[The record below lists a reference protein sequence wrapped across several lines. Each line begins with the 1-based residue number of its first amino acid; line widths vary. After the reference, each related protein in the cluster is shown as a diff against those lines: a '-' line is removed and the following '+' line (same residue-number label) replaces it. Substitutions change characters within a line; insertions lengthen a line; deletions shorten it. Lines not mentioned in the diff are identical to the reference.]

1 MRRMIANAQQLEK
14 LAKELI
20 YNDKT
25 NTTENG
31 GNLEVDGNLK
41 VNGTIE
47 RQLLGTFLEST
58 EKVNW
63 TCYIVP
69 FTGDYGL
76 ISAEVEDGTKYAG
89 VYSLSNSDLYECVM
103 ICSDGVPFLVEIDI
117 SQKEIIT
124 DYIPTDRDVRRFNH
138 LITFRSSDNQTVAR
152 FYGVNDNNTP
162 IDSFQDLSSQFRNR
176 TLPGSG
182 IYGGSSSGVVS
193 GIRVGTGTGTTE
205 IFAGLSSYPLPSGFT
220 ITDEVTLQ

>member
-1 MRRMIANAQQLEK
+1 MIANAQQLEK

-47 RQLLGTFLEST
+47 RQLLGTFPEPAANLE
-58 EKVNW
+58 W
-63 TCYIVP
+63 TLYIVP

-76 ISAEVEDGTKYAG
+76 ISGEVKDGPKYAG
-89 VYSLSNSDLYECVM
+89 IYSHPNDDLYECVM
-103 ICSDGVPFLVEIDI
+103 VCSDGVAVSMELDTTANEIW
-117 SQKEIIT
+117 T
-124 DYIPTDRDVRRFNH
+124 DLIPSDRDVKRYQH
-138 LITFRSSDNQTVAR
+138 LITLRSSDNQIVAR
-152 FYGVNDNNTP
+152 FYGVNNNNTP

-176 TLPGSG
+176 ILPGSG

-193 GIRVGTGTGTTE
+193 GIRVGTGTSTTE

>member
-47 RQLLGTFLEST
+47 RQLLGTYKNPE
-58 EKVNW
+58 EKQNW
-63 TCYIVP
+63 TFYIVS
-69 FTGDYGL
+69 FTGSYGL
-76 ISAEVEDGTKYAG
+76 ITAEVPDGPKYAG
-89 VYSLSNSDLYECVM
+89 IYSHPNDDLYECVM
-103 ICSDGVPFLVEIDI
+103 VCSDGPFFSVELDV
-117 SQKEIIT
+117 SSGEVWT
-124 DYIPTDRDVRRFNH
+124 DMIPSMRDVKRYQH
-138 LITFRSSDNQTVAR
+138 LITFRTSDNQTVAR

-176 TLPGSG
+176 ILPGSG
-182 IYGGSSSGVVS
+182 VYGGSASGVVS
-193 GIRVGTGTGTTE
+193 GIRVGTGTSTTE
-205 IFAGLSSYPLPSGFT
+205 IFAGLSSYPLPSSFT
-220 ITDEVTLQ
+220 ISDEVTLL